1 MSDQADDLIKR
12 REIGFSTLHP
22 DAQPAHSAA
31 AALARIDGIIRVVA
45 LDGATLKVEYHLSHI
60 CLHDIEGLL
69 ESQGYHLD
77 NRLMFKVKR
86 ALYRYTEETQ
96 RANLGCVKSGESIS
110 TQKAF
115 ATSYCR
121 RDHGCRDDRPTH
133 WRRYL

>member
-1 MSDQADDLIKR
+1 MV
-12 REIGFSTLHP
+12 
-22 DAQPAHSAA
+22 
-31 AALARIDGIIRVVA
+31 RVSP
-45 LDGATLKVEYHLSHI
+45 LDEATLQVEYDLQRI

-69 ESQGYHLD
+69 ESQGHHLD
-77 NRLMFKVKR
+77 NRLMYKVKR

-96 RANLGCVKSGESIS
+96 RANLHCVKSGESIS

-133 WRRYL
+133 WRRYF